1 MQHVHLVEP
10 SLSDVDNS
18 AQSEQLALLLEPL
31 AAQLQLRLR
40 GGGAEEKAAEDA
52 EWRQS
57 CTGMALSTLAAISR
71 LVGRRP
77 LHRRFQ
83 RQVSDA
89 HGG

>member
-1 MQHVHLVEP
+1 MQHVHLVES
-10 SLSDVDNS
+10 SLSVGDNN

-31 AAQLQLRLR
+31 SAQLQLRQW
-40 GGGAEEKAAEDA
+40 GGGAEEKAEDA

-71 LVGRRP
+71 LAGRRP
-77 LHRRFQ
+77 LQRRFQ